1 MPPATTGDPPN
12 PSSLAAS
19 APKYKFVTCSPAD
32 WTAHEL
38 ATLEEGLLRY
48 AREPNITKYIKI
60 AAMLPTKTIRDVA
73 LRCCWTPGKESSSRN
88 PDGYYAGKNMSY
100 SKSKMAAST
109 SVANIPMPP
118 PITAFLLSLSLHH
131 PSQSSLVP
139 MEVPVLDSA
148 TQHLLEENNQ
158 LLTQIA
164 SNIETF
170 KTEENMD
177 LFLLTNNNIR
187 AILERMME
195 THSIMGRMPSLPVHV
210 NEEHLT
216 SLVHLHRGVR
226 PLACDYIIIEINCGN

>member
-1 MPPATTGDPPN
+1 MASLPA
-12 PSSLAAS
+12 
-19 APKYKFVTCSPAD
+19 
-32 WTAHEL
+32 
-38 ATLEEGLLRY
+38 
-48 AREPNITKYIKI
+48 
-60 AAMLPTKTIRDVA
+60 
-73 LRCCWTPGKESSSRN
+73 
-88 PDGYYAGKNMSY
+88 
-100 SKSKMAAST
+100 
-109 SVANIPMPP
+109 
-118 PITAFLLSLSLHH
+118 
-131 PSQSSLVP
+131 
-139 MEVPVLDSA
+139 VPVLDSA

-187 AILERMME
+187 AILERYDIAIAYFSFIPAKELLNSGNEFFPTAVMME